1 MELKARCKERFEP
14 VVQAIRQLQKEK
26 EGLDEPL
33 IVAIDGRCG
42 SGKTTLGEYLEQ
54 VFDCN
59 LFRMDDFFLR
69 MEQRTPQRLKETGGN
84 VDYERFEETVLRPI
98 FQKQTVFYQPFSCRK
113 WNLLEGYP
121 VPYKKLNIIDCP
133 GSDDFVGSTVTALN
147 VTDTAIILLN
157 GQYGVEV
164 GTQNHFRY
172 TEKLNKPVIFLVNQ
186 LDNEKCDYDN
196 ILEQLKEAYG
206 SKVVPIQYPIST
218 GPGFNALID
227 VLLMKKYSWKPEG
240 GAPVIEDI
248 PAEELEKAT
257 EMHKALVEAAAE
269 NDEGLM
275 EKFFEQDSLS
285 EDEMREGIRKGLVAR
300 GMFPVFCV
308 CGGKDMGVRRLMEFL
323 GNVVPFVSEMPK
335 VQNTE
340 GKEVAPDV
348 NGPESLYF
356 FKTSVEPHIG
366 EVSYFK
372 VMSGKVREGDD
383 LLNADRGSKERIA
396 QIYVVAGGNRVKVEE
411 LQAGDIGAAV
421 KLKDVKTGNTL
432 NGKDCD
438 YKFNFIKYPNSKY
451 SRAIKPVN
459 EADVEKMMTIL
470 NRMREEDPTW
480 VIEQSKELK
489 QTLVHGQGEFH
500 LRTLKWRLE
509 NNEKLQVKYEEPKI
523 PYRET
528 ITKAARADYRH
539 KKQSGGAGQFGEVH
553 LIVEPYKEGMP
564 VPDTYKF
571 NGQEFKINV
580 KGTEEVPL
588 EWGGKLVFVN
598 SIVGGS
604 IDARFLPAIL
614 KGIMARMEQGPLTGS
629 YARDVRVIVYDGKM
643 HPVDSNE
650 ISFMLA
656 GRNAFSEA
664 FKNAGPKIL
673 EPIYDVEVF
682 VPSDKMGDVMG
693 DLQGRRAMIM
703 GMSSEKG
710 FEKLVAKVP
719 LKEMS
724 SYSTALSSLTGGR
737 ASFIMKFSSYELVPT
752 DVQDKLIKDFEA
764 KQTEE

>member
-1 MELKARCKERFEP
+1 MKVYQTNEIKNIAL
-14 VVQAIRQLQKEK
+14 L
-26 EGLDEPL
+26 GSS
-33 IVAIDGRCG
+33 G
-42 SGKTTLGEYLEQ
+42 SGKTTLVEAMLFESGVIKRRGSIAAKNTVSDYFPVEQEYGYS
-54 VFDCN
+54 VFSA
-59 LFRMDDFFLR
+59 
-69 MEQRTPQRLKETGGN
+69 
-84 VDYERFEETVLRPI
+84 VLH
-98 FQKQTVFYQPFSCRK
+98 VE
-113 WNLLEGYP
+113 WNN
-121 VPYKKLNIIDCP
+121 KKLNIIDCP

-147 VTDTAIILLN
+147 VTDTAILLIN

-196 ILEQLKEAYG
+196 VLEQLKEAYG
-206 SKVVPIQYPIST
+206 PKIVPIQYPIST
-218 GPGFNALID
+218 GPNFNALID

-240 GAPVIEDI
+240 GAPIIEDI
-248 PAEELEKAT
+248 PAEEMDKAM

-285 EDEMREGIRKGLVAR
+285 EDEMREGIRKGLIAR

-335 VQNTE
+335 VQNTD
-340 GKEVAPDV
+340 GKEVAPDS

-372 VMSGKVREGDD
+372 VMSGKVHEGDD

-432 NGKDCD
+432 DGKDCD

-451 SRAIKPVN
+451 SRAIKPIN

-509 NNEKLQVKYEEPKI
+509 NNEKLQIKYEEPKI

-528 ITKAARADYRH
+528 ITKASRADYRH

-564 VPDTYKF
+564 IPEIYKF

-580 KGTEEVPL
+580 KGKEEIPL
-588 EWGGKLVFVN
+588 EWGGKLVFIN

-604 IDARFLPAIL
+604 IDARFMPAIL
-614 KGIMARMEQGPLTGS
+614 KGIMSRMEQGPLTGS

-764 KQTEE
+764 KQTED

>member
-1 MELKARCKERFEP
+1 MK
-14 VVQAIRQLQKEK
+14 VYQTNAIKNIALL
-26 EGLDEPL
+26 GSS
-33 IVAIDGRCG
+33 G
-42 SGKTTLGEYLEQ
+42 SGKTTLVESMLCKAGIIKRAGSVGAKNTVSDYFPVEQEYGYS
-54 VFDCN
+54 VFS
-59 LFRMDDFFLR
+59 
-69 MEQRTPQRLKETGGN
+69 
-84 VDYERFEETVLRPI
+84 TVLHAE
-98 FQKQTVFYQPFSCRK
+98 
-113 WNLLEGYP
+113 WNN
-121 VPYKKLNIIDCP
+121 KKLNIIDCP
-133 GSDDFVGSTVTALN
+133 GADDFVGSTVTALN
-147 VTDTAIILLN
+147 VTDTALMLIN

-172 TEKLNKPVIFLVNQ
+172 TEKLNKPVIFLVNH
-186 LDNEKCDYDN
+186 LDNDKCDFDN
-196 ILEQLKEAYG
+196 VMEQLKEAYG
-206 SKVVPIQYPIST
+206 SKVVAVQYPLAT
-218 GPGFNALID
+218 GTNFNSLID
-227 VLLMKKYSWKPEG
+227 VLLMKKYTWKPEG
-240 GAPVIEDI
+240 GSPIVEDI
-248 PAEELEKAT
+248 PAEEMDKAM
-257 EMHKALVEAAAE
+257 ELHKQLVEAAAE
-269 NDEGLM
+269 NDEQLM
-275 EKFFEQDSLS
+275 EKFFEQDSLT
-285 EDEMREGIRKGLVAR
+285 EDEMREGIRKGLISR

-308 CGGKDMGVRRLMEFL
+308 CAGKEMGVRRLMEFL
-323 GNVVPFVSEMPK
+323 GNVVPFVSDMPK
-335 VQNTE
+335 VLNTE
-340 GKEVAPDV
+340 LEEVVPDE
-348 NGPESLYF
+348 NKPTSLYF

-372 VMSGKVREGDD
+372 VMSGKVKEGDD
-383 LLNADRGSKERIA
+383 LLNADRGTKERMA
-396 QIYVVAGGNRVKVEE
+396 QLYVVAGANRIKVDE
-411 LQAGDIGAAV
+411 LKAGDIGATV
-421 KLKDVKTGNTL
+421 KLKDVRTGNTL
-432 NGKDCD
+432 NGKDCENRFD
-438 YKFNFIKYPNSKY
+438 FVKYPNSKY

-459 EADVEKMMTIL
+459 EADVEKMMSIL
-470 NRMREEDPTW
+470 SRMHEEDPTW
-480 VIEQSKELK
+480 IVEQSKELR
-489 QTLVHGQGEFH
+489 QTIVHGQGEFH

-509 NNEKLQVKYEEPKI
+509 HNEKLQVKFEEPRI

-553 LIVEPYKEGMP
+553 LIVEPYKDGMP

-580 KGTEEVPL
+580 KGTEEIKL

-604 IDARFLPAIL
+604 IDARFMPAIL
-614 KGIMARMEQGPLTGS
+614 KGIMSRMEQGPLTGS

-673 EPIYDVEVF
+673 EPVYDVEVF
-682 VPSDKMGDVMG
+682 VPSEKMGDVMG

-710 FEKLVAKVP
+710 FEKIAAKVP

-737 ASFIMKFSSYELVPT
+737 ASFIMKFSNYELVPT
-752 DVQDKLIKDFEA
+752 DVQDKLMKAFEE
-764 KQTEE
+764 KNTEE

>member
-1 MELKARCKERFEP
+1 MKVYQTNEIKNIAL
-14 VVQAIRQLQKEK
+14 L
-26 EGLDEPL
+26 GSS
-33 IVAIDGRCG
+33 G
-42 SGKTTLGEYLEQ
+42 SGKTTLVEAMLFESGVIKRRGSVSAKNTVSDYFPVEQEYGYS
-54 VFDCN
+54 VFS
-59 LFRMDDFFLR
+59 
-69 MEQRTPQRLKETGGN
+69 
-84 VDYERFEETVLRPI
+84 TVLH
-98 FQKQTVFYQPFSCRK
+98 VE
-113 WNLLEGYP
+113 WNN
-121 VPYKKLNIIDCP
+121 KKLNIIDCP

-206 SKVVPIQYPIST
+206 SKVVPIQYPIAT

-227 VLLMKKYSWKPEG
+227 VLLMKKYSWRPEG
-240 GAPVIEDI
+240 GAPTIEDI
-248 PAEELEKAT
+248 PAEEMDKAM

-275 EKFFEQDSLS
+275 EKFFEQDSLT
-285 EDEMREGIRKGLVAR
+285 EDEMREGIRKGLIAR

-335 VQNTE
+335 VENTD

-509 NNEKLQVKYEEPKI
+509 NNEKLQVKFEEPKI

-571 NGQEFKINV
+571 NGQEFKITV
-580 KGTEEVPL
+580 RGTEEIPL
-588 EWGGKLVFVN
+588 EWGGKLVFIN
-598 SIVGGS
+598 SIVGGA

-629 YARDVRVIVYDGKM
+629 YARDVRIIVYDGKM

-656 GRNAFSEA
+656 GRNAFSTA
-664 FKNAGPKIL
+664 FKEAGPKIL
-673 EPIYDVEVF
+673 EPVYDVEVS
-682 VPSDKMGDVMG
+682 VPGDYLGDVMS
-693 DLQGRRAMIM
+693 DLQGRRAIIM
-703 GMSSEKG
+703 GMNSEKG
-710 FEKLVAKVP
+710 FEKLLAKVP

-724 SYSTALSSLTGGR
+724 NYSTSLSSITGGR
-737 ASFIMKFSSYELVPT
+737 ASFTMKFSAYELVPS
-752 DVQDKLIKDFEA
+752 DVQDKLLKAYEA
-764 KQTEE
+764 TQSED

>member
-1 MELKARCKERFEP
+1 MKVYQTNEIKNIAL
-14 VVQAIRQLQKEK
+14 L
-26 EGLDEPL
+26 GSS
-33 IVAIDGRCG
+33 G
-42 SGKTTLGEYLEQ
+42 SGKTTLVEAMLFESGVIKRRGSVAAKNTVSDYFPVEQEYGYS
-54 VFDCN
+54 VFS
-59 LFRMDDFFLR
+59 
-69 MEQRTPQRLKETGGN
+69 
-84 VDYERFEETVLRPI
+84 TVLH
-98 FQKQTVFYQPFSCRK
+98 VE
-113 WNLLEGYP
+113 WNN
-121 VPYKKLNIIDCP
+121 KKLNIIDCP

-206 SKVVPIQYPIST
+206 SKVVPIQYPIAT

-240 GAPVIEDI
+240 GAPTIEDI
-248 PAEELEKAT
+248 PAEEMDKAM

-269 NDEGLM
+269 NDENLM

-285 EDEMREGIRKGLVAR
+285 EDEMREGIRKGLIAR

-340 GKEVAPDV
+340 GKEVAPDS

-372 VMSGKVREGDD
+372 VMSGKVHEGDD

-451 SRAIKPVN
+451 TRSIKPVN
-459 EADVEKMMTIL
+459 EADVEKMMSIL

-564 VPDTYKF
+564 IPETYKF
-571 NGQEFKINV
+571 NGQEFKITV
-580 KGTEEVPL
+580 RGTEEIPL

-604 IDARFLPAIL
+604 IDARFLPAIM
-614 KGIMARMEQGPLTGS
+614 KGIMSRMEQGPLTGS

-682 VPSDKMGDVMG
+682 VPSDRMGDVMG

-737 ASFIMKFSSYELVPT
+737 GSFIMKFSSYELVPT
-752 DVQDKLIKDFEA
+752 DVQDKLMKDFEA

>member
-1 MELKARCKERFEP
+1 MKVYQTNEIKNIAL
-14 VVQAIRQLQKEK
+14 L
-26 EGLDEPL
+26 GSS
-33 IVAIDGRCG
+33 G
-42 SGKTTLGEYLEQ
+42 SGKTTLVEAMLFESGVIKRRGSVAAKNTVSDYFPVEQEYGYS
-54 VFDCN
+54 VFS
-59 LFRMDDFFLR
+59 
-69 MEQRTPQRLKETGGN
+69 
-84 VDYERFEETVLRPI
+84 TVLH
-98 FQKQTVFYQPFSCRK
+98 VE
-113 WNLLEGYP
+113 WNN
-121 VPYKKLNIIDCP
+121 KKLNIIDCP

-206 SKVVPIQYPIST
+206 SKVVPIQYPIAT

-240 GAPVIEDI
+240 GAPTIEDI
-248 PAEELEKAT
+248 PAEEMDKAM

-269 NDEGLM
+269 NDENLM

-285 EDEMREGIRKGLVAR
+285 EDEMREGIRKGLIAR

-340 GKEVAPDV
+340 GKEVAPDS

-372 VMSGKVREGDD
+372 VMSGKVHEGDD

-451 SRAIKPVN
+451 TRAIKPVN
-459 EADVEKMMTIL
+459 EADVEKMMSIL

-564 VPDTYKF
+564 VPETYKF
-571 NGQEFKINV
+571 NGQEFKITV
-580 KGTEEVPL
+580 RGTEEIPL

-604 IDARFLPAIL
+604 IDARFLPAIM
-614 KGIMARMEQGPLTGS
+614 KGIMSRMEQGPLTGS

-643 HPVDSNE
+643 HAVDSNE

-682 VPSDKMGDVMG
+682 VPSDRMGDVMG

-752 DVQDKLIKDFEA
+752 DVQDKLMKDFEA